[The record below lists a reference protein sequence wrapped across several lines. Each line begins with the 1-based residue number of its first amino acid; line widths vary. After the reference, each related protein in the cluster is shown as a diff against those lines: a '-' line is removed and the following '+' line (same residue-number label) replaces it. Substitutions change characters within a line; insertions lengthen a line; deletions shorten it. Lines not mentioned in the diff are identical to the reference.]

1 MTADD
6 GARIAEEFL
15 EEFVLDDAYASKI
28 VEGEER
34 ERLVYVQH
42 VEAHPAEIHVV
53 FGLESEDLDPPDDP
67 EVQKLVASAIQAL
80 RAAHPELS
88 AFPLTW
94 EVIDSP

>member
-1 MTADD
+1 MTPDD
-6 GARIAEEFL
+6 AARIAEEFL

-28 VEGEER
+28 VDGEER
-34 ERLVYVQH
+34 DRLVYVQH

-53 FGLESEDLDPPDDP
+53 FGLESEDFEEADDP
-67 EVQKLVASAIQAL
+67 EVQKLAASAIEAL
-80 RAAHPELS
+80 RDAHPELS